1 MPDVTNEVVFSV
13 SDGDNAGTVMFGVE
27 AGSVM
32 RVNIDDTLSVSGEAA
47 DAYATGQAIASKA
60 TTSDIQQLLN
70 VNGKTAGAGNW
81 AIIVNGDN
89 IPAQSDSDTE
99 SVAEALERLE
109 GVGTGLSSDLGTEEQ
124 TRSAADDA
132 LQDAIDAEETARQ
145 AADTALDT
153 RVAILE
159 SRVGLYLD
167 VTNITYSGLIGQT
180 HTVEDSRIT
189 TNWFLAG
196 VQFFTGNTTSSYAT
210 ATGEVLADLRIETGA
225 GYVDVTVGD
234 DYVSGCSARILLM
247 SAGWAGG
254 V

>member
-1 MPDVTNEVVFSV
+1 MAEVTFSV
-13 SDGDNAGTVMFGVE
+13 GSRSQGAVIFGVQ

-47 DAYATGQAIASKA
+47 DAYATGQAIAEKLDAADLRS
-60 TTSDIQQLLN
+60 QLSI
-70 VNGKTAGAGNW
+70 NGRTPSADGW
-81 AIIVNGDN
+81 DVTINGDN
-89 IPAQSDSDTE
+89 IPASNDSDSE
-99 SVAEALERLE
+99 SVAEALERLG
-109 GVGTGLSSDLGTEEQ
+109 GVDSGLASDLANEIQ
-124 TRSAADDA
+124 NRSAADDT
-132 LQDAIDAEETARQ
+132 LQAGITAEAGYRA
-145 AADTALDT
+145 AADTALES

-159 SRVGLYLD
+159 SRVGIYID
-167 VTNITYSGLIGQT
+167 VTNITHSGLIGQT

-196 VQFFTGNTTSSYAT
+196 AQFFSGNTTSSYDT

-234 DYVSGCSARILLM
+234 EFVSGCSVRILLM